1 MEEVIVPILFVALAI
16 NIPVTIA
23 YLIGLQFQI
32 TKPNCKQDANDVKKN
47 ILMTKIVQVFNVL
60 IYIALFIFMHL

>member
-32 TKPNCKQDANDVKKN
+32 TKPNCKQDVNDVKKN

>member
-1 MEEVIVPILFVALAI
+1 MEEVIIPILFVALAI

-32 TKPNCKQDANDVKKN
+32 TKPNCKQDVNDVKKN

>member
-1 MEEVIVPILFVALAI
+1 MEEVIIPILFVALAI

-32 TKPNCKQDANDVKKN
+32 TKPNCKQDVNDVKKN

-60 IYIALFIFMHL
+60 IYITLFIFMHL

>member
-1 MEEVIVPILFVALAI
+1 MEEIIIPILFVALAI

-32 TKPNCKQDANDVKKN
+32 TKPNCKQDVNDVKKN